1 MQIQSRAVEPPEWQ
15 QERFR
20 YRVLRSIYDFAGAS
34 ATRIVSDVEMTSAL
48 DADAEEL
55 FEALDYLDQDG
66 YLICAGGRR
75 RICITPV
82 GIAYI
87 ERLAGRRRSIRA
99 PAPD

>member
-1 MQIQSRAVEPPEWQ
+1 MQSRDPEPPEWQ

-34 ATRIVSDVEMTSAL
+34 AARIVSDVEMTSAL

-82 GIAYI
+82 GIEYI